1 MCHYCLYDDDG
12 ILLYFQ
18 LMKSCMHLNDL
29 SRPDV
34 YRAIIVCIMTMDNAA
49 VFSADE
55 ELYAPE

>member
-1 MCHYCLYDDDG
+1 MCHYCLYYDDR

-18 LMKSCMHLNDL
+18 LMNNCMNLIYQ

-49 VFSADE
+49 IPSADE
-55 ELYAPE
+55 KLYAPE

>member
-1 MCHYCLYDDDG
+1 
-12 ILLYFQ
+12 
-18 LMKSCMHLNDL
+18 MKSCMNLIDQ

-34 YRAIIVCIMTMDNAA
+34 YHAIIVCIMTMDNAA